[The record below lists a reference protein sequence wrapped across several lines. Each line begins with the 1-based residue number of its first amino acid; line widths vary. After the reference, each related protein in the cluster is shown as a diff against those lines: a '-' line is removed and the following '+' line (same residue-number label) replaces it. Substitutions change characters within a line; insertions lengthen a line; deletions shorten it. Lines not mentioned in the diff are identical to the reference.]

1 MIIVTLLTTNC
12 HLMRSRVDTYI
23 YKQNLN
29 DRTSLLCSE
38 KLRVTS
44 QSRVHFAFI
53 GNWRVQG
60 FKNVTFESTCISIF
74 NLAQY
79 LILSVLPVHGRL
91 SYLMRFGRS
100 LLLFP
105 CFLEEYSLMESFHS
119 SLFSAETKRKN

>member
-1 MIIVTLLTTNC
+1 MTLLTTNC

-53 GNWRVQG
+53 GKWRALK
-60 FKNVTFESTCISIF
+60 FKMQPLKLLVF
-74 NLAQY
+74 
-79 LILSVLPVHGRL
+79 LILRNILYSFSVACTWTPLLPDALWQIFATLPV
-91 SYLMRFGRS
+91 
-100 LLLFP
+100 LFRRILANGELP
-105 CFLEEYSLMESFHS
+105 FFPILCRN
-119 SLFSAETKRKN
+119 KKN

>member
-1 MIIVTLLTTNC
+1 MMIVTLLTTNC

-53 GNWRVQG
+53 GNWRALK
-60 FKNVTFESTCISIF
+60 FKMQPLKLLVF
-74 NLAQY
+74 
-79 LILSVLPVHGRL
+79 LILRNILFFQCCL
-91 SYLMRFGRS
+91 YMDAS
-100 LLLFP
+100 L
-105 CFLEEYSLMESFHS
+105 
-119 SLFSAETKRKN
+119 T